1 MEIRKTKQELIGE
14 NRARKVINEL
24 VTASQW
30 FEVTPYPCDLWIITV
45 KFENEGMLRRLIAD
59 SGPLESKDVEVE
71 EAAEGEE
78 AVEARQ
84 EARTVP

>member
-30 FEVTPYPCDLWIITV
+30 FEVCPYPSDLWIITV

-59 SGPLESKDVEVE
+59 SGPLEPKDVQ
-71 EAAEGEE
+71 GEE
-78 AVEARQ
+78 ADEARR
-84 EARTVP
+84 EGREVPSS